1 MGDPADIVYGTAID
15 DVQLNAEV
23 NEAVLQDGEGNSQG
37 TFAHTVGGAD
47 AAGQILEVGT
57 HTIAVAYTPAEED
70 TNAYIGATETVE
82 ITVTQAPL
90 TVTIANIE
98 HTYGDP
104 LPRIDAADAT
114 RLNIAGWIWRRRY
127 RGFRRPTAVVNQW
140 LLSAL
145 LTQMQDTL
153 LAQLQ
158 VNYISVSWVQ
168 RKITPLLTTEA
179 PWTFFHAS

>member
-1 MGDPADIVYGTAID
+1 MGDTSLIGNYTAGDNTPGVLPWAKEHRLLHGLLLRHIVYGTAID
-15 DVQLNAEV
+15 AVQLNAEV
-23 NEAVLQDGEGNSQG
+23 NEAVLQDDEGNSQG
-37 TFAHTVGGAD
+37 TFAYTVGGAD

-70 TNAYIGATETVE
+70 TNAYIGATDTVE

-114 RLNIAGWIWRRRY
+114 RLNIAGWIGDDGIEAFLPANGGRQ
-127 RGFRRPTAVVNQW
+127 PVV
-140 LLSAL
+140 A
-145 LTQMQDTL
+145 
-153 LAQLQ
+153 
-158 VNYISVSWVQ
+158 IS
-168 RKITPLLTTEA
+168 PC
-179 PWTFFHAS
+179 